1 CWAFGVTLADDH
13 EGGGL
18 HIFDETNGR
27 TFFINSRIVVNGRA
41 EERDHPLIDQI
52 LPIVTLP
59 IRDASTG
66 DGGAEAIRL
75 RHGPHSHEPAV
86 APAGHTETV
95 GIDWIFLYRCI
106 DSGEIVAQVAAPK
119 ILHVCTREIFTL
131 AVASTGIWKEHVIIA
146 CG

>member
-1 CWAFGVTLADDH
+1 MA
-13 EGGGL
+13 
-18 HIFDETNGR
+18 
-27 TFFINSRIVVNGRA
+27 
-41 EERDHPLIDQI
+41 
-52 LPIVTLP
+52 IVTLP

-75 RHGPHSHEPAV
+75 RHGPHRHEPAV

-106 DSGEIVAQVAAPK
+106 DSGEIVVQVAAAE
-119 ILHVCTREIFTL
+119 IFHIRTREIFTL
-131 AVASTGIWKEHVIIA
+131 AVTAARIWKENVIIA